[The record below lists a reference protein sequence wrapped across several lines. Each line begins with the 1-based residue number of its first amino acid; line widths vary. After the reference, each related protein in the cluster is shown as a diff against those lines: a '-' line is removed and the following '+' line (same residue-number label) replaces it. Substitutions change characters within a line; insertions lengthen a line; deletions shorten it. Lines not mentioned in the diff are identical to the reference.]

1 MHEIVGIE
9 HINNVIYDNKDNLI
23 LLYFGAIWCGPCK
36 KLKNKMEDESELIEI
51 KNLVICY
58 IDIDNNANDELI
70 KIYEVKN
77 IPTLFFIKINEN
89 NEVHILHKII
99 GYDWIGIK
107 FTYNQLINN
116 Y

>member
-1 MHEIVGIE
+1 MHEIIGLE
-9 HINNVIYDNKDNLI
+9 NLNNIIYNNKDHLI
-23 LLYFGAIWCGPCK
+23 LLYFGAVWCSPCK
-36 KLKNKMEDESELIEI
+36 KLKNKMEDKYELLEM
-51 KNLVICY
+51 KDLVICY
-58 IDIDNNANDELI
+58 LDIDNNDELV

-89 NEVHILHKII
+89 NEVNILHKII

-107 FTYNQLINN
+107 FAYNKIINN